1 MMIDDPHFRQFAG
14 SLEKAI
20 ALFGTTDDKDFLAR
34 QKRQVD
40 TLVALEREFRKTLIA
55 HSQGQKV
62 YRAFI
67 RYICDERRN
76 ILDARPYF
84 RERQGTFT
92 RHISSALRRRDERRL
107 YRFNFNWRFVDFVLR
122 ARKWKP
128 GSMLVKLAKQIEAV
142 RDELI
147 TMNMPLAISR
157 ARIFYSRTPKAHLTY
172 MDFIQIA
179 CEGLMSGIDKFVPPF
194 SKAFRSVAIG
204 RMTGNFIENYSETAI
219 HFFPVDKRKIYRANK
234 LMGRQAG
241 TVNFEKLAE
250 QVNRGVE
257 PAHRTTASEIANLVA
272 ASSVVSSDAVTSEN
286 DEEPVRV
293 ADRFAAPE
301 GTQPDVI
308 CEKQDTTQSM
318 MQGIAS
324 QLTPFEKKLLVLKGF
339 DLKVLST

>member
-1 MMIDDPHFRQFAG
+1 MAVTIDDPHFRQFAG
-14 SLEKAI
+14 SLAEAI
-20 ALFGTTDDKDFLAR
+20 KRYGTTDDKDFLAR

-40 TLVALEREFRKTLIA
+40 TLVALEREFREVLIA
-55 HSQGQKV
+55 HSFGKKV

-67 RYICDERRN
+67 SYICDERRN

-92 RHISSALRRRDERRL
+92 RYISVALRRRDERRL
-107 YRFNFNWRFVDFVLR
+107 YRFNFNYRFVDFALK
-122 ARKWKP
+122 AAKWKP
-128 GSMLVKLAKQIEAV
+128 GSMLVKLARQIEAV

-157 ARIFYSRTPKAHLTY
+157 ARIFYSRTPKAHLSY

-204 RMTGNFIENYSETAI
+204 RMTGNFIENYSETCI

-234 LMGRQAG
+234 IMGKQAG
-241 TVNFEKLAE
+241 VVNFEEVAKR
-250 QVNRGVE
+250 VNKGVE

-272 ASSVVSSDAVTSEN
+272 ASSVVSSDAVLN
-286 DEEPVRV
+286 DGDDEPIRV
-293 ADRFAAPE
+293 ADRFAAPASA
-301 GTQPDVI
+301 QPDVI
-308 CEKQDTTQSM
+308 CEKQDTMRALAAAISKLPLIDQ
-318 MQGIAS
+318 
-324 QLTPFEKKLLVLKGF
+324 KLLRLKGVR
-339 DLKVLST
+339 L